1 MASIHPNVEVTHE
14 QIAAFCQKWQIVEFE
29 LFGSVLRDDFR
40 PDSDV
45 DVLVTFAR
53 DTEWSLFDHVAMEEE
68 LAAIVGRKVDLVSRR
83 AIEQSK
89 NWIRRKAILG
99 TAEALYVAR

>member
-29 LFGSVLRDDFR
+29 LFGSVLSDDFR

-45 DVLVTFAR
+45 DVLVTFAPGSAHRLR
-53 DTEWSLFDHVAMEEE
+53 DLLAMEDE
-68 LAAIVGRKVDLVSRR
+68 LQLLFRRNVDLV
-83 AIEQSK
+83 K
-89 NWIRRKAILG
+89 RKLVEDNPNYITRNNILRS
-99 TAEALYVAR
+99 AQRIHAV